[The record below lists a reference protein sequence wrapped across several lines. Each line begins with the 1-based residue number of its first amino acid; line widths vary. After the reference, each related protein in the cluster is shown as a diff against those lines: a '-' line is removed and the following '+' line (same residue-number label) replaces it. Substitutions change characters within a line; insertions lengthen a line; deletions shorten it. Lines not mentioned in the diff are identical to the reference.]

1 MGLIVNVADFTGRY
15 LLAKNPH
22 NVGTIDDVI
31 DLYEK
36 SYIYKIL
43 GVELGDLL
51 IADLTGGVPTSPEL
65 LVIFNELAFNPTCN
79 ELAFLTDNSTGNEQ
93 LFESKGLKNILLGF
107 IYWVI
112 VTEARLQPS
121 QTNGAVQVKVE
132 TGTSARNISEI
143 YNRYNDSVKWVK
155 CIQQYI
161 YDHFEDYPT
170 FKGQKILINY
180 SI

>member
-22 NVGTIDDVI
+22 NVGAIDDVI
-31 DLYEK
+31 DLHEK

-51 IADLTGGVPTSPEL
+51 IADLTGGVPTSPEF
-65 LVIFNELAFNPTCN
+65 LVIFNELAFNSTCN
-79 ELAFLTDNSTGNEQ
+79 EQF
-93 LFESKGLKNILLGF
+93 FESKGLKKILLGF
-107 IYWVI
+107 IYWSAVA
-112 VTEARLQPS
+112 EARLQPS
-121 QTNGAVQVKVE
+121 QTYGAIQVKVE
-132 TGTSARNISEI
+132 TGTSTTNISEI

-161 YDHFEDYPT
+161 YEHFEDYPT

>member
-22 NVGTIDDVI
+22 NVSAIDDVI

-51 IADLTGGVPTSPEL
+51 IADLTGGVPTSPEFL
-65 LVIFNELAFNPTCN
+65 AIFNELAFNSTCN
-79 ELAFLTDNSTGNEQ
+79 KQ

-107 IYWVI
+107 IYWHV
-112 VTEARLQPS
+112 VTEDRLQPS
-121 QTNGAVQVKVE
+121 QTNGTIQVKVE
-132 TGTSARNISEI
+132 TGTSTTNISEI

-161 YDHFEDYPT
+161 YENFSTYPT